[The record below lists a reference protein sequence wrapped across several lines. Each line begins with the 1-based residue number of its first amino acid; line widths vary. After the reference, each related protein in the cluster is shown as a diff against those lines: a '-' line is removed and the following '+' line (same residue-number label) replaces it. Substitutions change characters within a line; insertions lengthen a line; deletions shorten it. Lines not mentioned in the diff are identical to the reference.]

1 MKKYIAL
8 LLILLLSITTQAFAI
23 SKNNS
28 LANDEKMEVT
38 EKNKVTDVN
47 EDTMENGLQQINYDS
62 REKLELNWPG
72 EIQINLDEEDSSIT
86 DKLCWV
92 CTKFISNKD
101 PNFYVCVD
109 GYWSKYCRIP

>member
-28 LANDEKMEVT
+28 LANDEKTEVT
-38 EKNKVTDVN
+38 DKNKVTDVN
-47 EDTMENGLQQINYDS
+47 EDTMENGLQQTNYDS
-62 REKLELNWPG
+62 TEKLELNWPG
-72 EIQINLDEEDSSIT
+72 EISINLDEEDSSIT

-92 CTKFISNKD
+92 CTKSITSKD
-101 PNFYVCVD
+101 PNFYVCID
-109 GYWSKYCRIP
+109 GYWSKYCVIP

>member
-23 SKNNS
+23 TKNNS
-28 LANDEKMEVT
+28 LADDEKTEVT
-38 EKNKVTDVN
+38 EKNIGTDVN
-47 EDTMENGLQQINYDS
+47 EVTMENGLQQTNYKL

-72 EIQINLDEEDSSIT
+72 ELQINLDEEDSSIN

-92 CTKFISNKD
+92 CTKSITNKD
-101 PNFYVCVD
+101 PNFYVCID
-109 GYWSKYCRIP
+109 GYWSKYCVIP